1 MRRFFTLFGREIGH
15 YFHQP
20 LAYVVLFFFVLL
32 TSANFQFTLK
42 LLNRTD
48 GQVSVMVA
56 FFNSPLFWFPFLL
69 MFPLLTM
76 RLFSEEYKLGTIETL
91 MTAPVRD
98 IQVVLAKF
106 FGAFVFY
113 MVLWIPSLL
122 YFFIF
127 QWQAQLSAAE
137 TISSYFGAYT
147 IIALVGLFYLSLGC
161 LASAL
166 TKNQIIAAMAA
177 FALICLMFFLSLI
190 SFLFPTNS
198 PLLQEVT
205 YYFSTLE
212 HMAEFSRGIFDT
224 RPIAYYVSMTLFTLF
239 ITYHVFQYRR
249 WKR

>member
-1 MRRFFTLFGREIGH
+1 MRRFFTLFGREVGH

-32 TSANFQFTLK
+32 TAANFQFTLK
-42 LLNRTD
+42 LLNKTD
-48 GQVSVMVA
+48 GQISVVVA

-69 MFPLLTM
+69 IFPLLTM

-98 IQVVLAKF
+98 VQVVLAKYL
-106 FGAFVFY
+106 GAFFFY
-113 MVLWIPSLL
+113 MVLWVPSLL
-122 YFFIF
+122 YFLIF
-127 QWQAQLSAAE
+127 QWKADMNAAGAMG
-137 TISSYFGAYT
+137 SYLGSYT
-147 IIALVGLFYLSLGC
+147 IIALVGAFYLALGC

-166 TKNQIIAAMAA
+166 TKNQIVAAITA

-190 SFLFPTNS
+190 SFLFPNS
-198 PLLQEVT
+198 SPILQELT

-224 RPIAYYVSMTLFTLF
+224 RPIVFYTSLTIFTLF
-239 ITYHVFQYRR
+239 ATYHIFQYRR
-249 WKR
+249 WKK